1 MPSAPRRGGRAFG
14 LGPRG
19 ALLATTAVVA
29 VALLA
34 ASLGGAPSSGGTAGA
49 RGASGT
55 PPTITDAH
63 GVSRLYAQAA
73 AANHE
78 RYGGLPSWLPRPRV
92 HVNRLL
98 TARPAHPALAIQGTM
113 VAVHLVGG
121 RVLATAAGPE
131 VPEEGRFPV
140 PRTSP
145 CTFIVTLASASGAV
159 PLDPAAFTFVDDLGR
174 VHHPQVTALHGGA
187 LPREVPPG
195 RTVSLRLYDMLP
207 TGDGALEWAPGGGRP
222 LVGWDYTVEID

>member
-1 MPSAPRRGGRAFG
+1 MFRTHARVLRPRRLAAAATVAAVLVLVLAVSLSGALSTGGAGRAP
-14 LGPRG
+14 L
-19 ALLATTAVVA
+19 
-29 VALLA
+29 
-34 ASLGGAPSSGGTAGA
+34 SGTA
-49 RGASGT
+49 
-55 PPTITDAH
+55 AH
-63 GVSRLYAQAA
+63 GVGRQLAQAA

-98 TARPAHPALAIQGTM
+98 TASVAHPALAIQGTT
-113 VAVHLVGG
+113 VAVALSGG

-140 PRTSP
+140 PATSP
-145 CTFIVTLASASGAV
+145 CTFVVTLAAAAGAV
-159 PLDPAAFTFVDDLGR
+159 PLDPAAFTLVDDLGH
-174 VHHPQVTALHGGA
+174 VHRPQVTVLHGGT
-187 LPREVPPG
+187 LPRALSPG
-195 RTVSLRLYDMLP
+195 RTVSLRLYDVLP

>member
-14 LGPRG
+14 LGPRR
-19 ALLATTAVVA
+19 ALLATAAVLA
-29 VALLA
+29 IALLA

-49 RGASGT
+49 RGAS
-55 PPTITDAH
+55 PTITAAH
-63 GVSRLYAQAA
+63 GVGRRYAQAA
-73 AANHE
+73 ATNHE

-98 TARPAHPALAIQGTM
+98 TARPAHPALTIQGTT

-140 PRTSP
+140 PATSP
-145 CTFIVTLASASGAV
+145 CTFIVTLTAASGAV
-159 PLDPAAFTFVDDLGR
+159 PLHPAAFTLVDDLGH
-174 VHHPQVTALHGGA
+174 VHHPQVTALHGGV
-187 LPREVPPG
+187 LPQMVSPG
-195 RTVSLRLYDMLP
+195 RTVSLRLYDVLP

-222 LVGWDYTVEID
+222 VVGWDYTVEID